1 MITMRD
7 GGSVNLNSI
16 ISHFNECGGKM
27 VLGANKAK
35 LANHD
40 KHLSLDYWLRSNGAR
55 NPDQMQAES
64 SLIEQLVGTGNF
76 AETVMACPNTG
87 RQCKALKLLRISR

>member
-1 MITMRD
+1 
-7 GGSVNLNSI
+7 
-16 ISHFNECGGKM
+16 M
-27 VLGANKAK
+27 VLGANKTK

-64 SLIEQLVGTGNF
+64 SLIEQLVGTGHF